1 MKRIYIAGPYS
12 ADNVITVLGNMRR
25 GMMLATKVFK
35 AGFAPF
41 CPHLDFHYSL
51 MVREGEDFTVDD
63 YYNYSMAWLEA
74 SDAVLLLP
82 NWQASKGSMAEVDR
96 AYELGI
102 PVFGHFEALVQW
114 DKDPL
119 SMADGKKPSHKLTKR
134 GIASYS
140 FVCPDCKKEITGD
153 LAYSHDFKRCRNTR
167 G

>member
-51 MVREGEDFTVDD
+51 MVRDEEDFTVND
-63 YYNYSMAWLEA
+63 YYEYSMAWLEV
-74 SDAVLLLP
+74 SDAVLLLS
-82 NWQASKGSMAEVDR
+82 NWEGSKGTMVEVDR

-102 PVFGHFEALVQW
+102 PVFGRLEALVAW

-119 SMADGKKPSHKLTKR
+119 SFAPFCPHLDFHYSKLTK
-134 GIASYS
+134 
-140 FVCPDCKKEITGD
+140 K
-153 LAYSHDFKRCRNTR
+153 
-167 G
+167 